1 MRNKANISEL
11 YNQVKER
18 ALSSQE
24 LKRREEIAKDL
35 SDADFKKRYGDDW
48 KSVKIA
54 TATKMAKKEQVQESG
69 HTDVAA
75 AKTNVKVAMSA
86 LQKMSTELSKLNDD
100 EALPSWWT
108 NKVAIA
114 VDSLDGMAD
123 YLDTKVEEVELGE
136 GTWHIAKDMS
146 GLKKLMKKPIK
157 LGKEGK
163 AAQKAVAPYI
173 GDDQLYDD
181 FYDAERADGVK
192 ADARPMI
199 KKAMKR
205 LNIKEEVVLDEKFTM
220 KDFKDNE
227 DANNHTENGVEL
239 VNMYGTPAEK
249 KLMAQI
255 AKNHDRRGSIERKD
269 QELRNK
275 LVKKYYPKLESVELD
290 EGYKPVKAN
299 HYDVKIQGVKKKD
312 VNAILKYIKVDGGN
326 YDIEDIDDDQV
337 RGGGMSSTSDGDI
350 FIQGDDAGKLGMEI
364 AKEFRGKVK
373 VIGEEVELDEA
384 FDFVLLDKDN
394 KIVGRYSGKDAKKNA
409 QSGMR
414 SAHLPPMSIPKNE
427 VGKMKIVPISPRDK
441 KDIGDMVLA
450 IGEEV
455 NPITKIINSGKFS
468 ETEIKKFTEAR
479 DDDDEDD
486 KSAMKNIIMQM
497 RKVVSLRGNFK
508 VEFKDGSKEKLE
520 PRIAQAVQDKFNR
533 MRRADDKEAFMD
545 KISKS
550 KRDLLNALKESI
562 NEQKLDE
569 IPALAVPLAIGALRA
584 APTIAKVVQRTNP
597 STYAGAAAAAGQL
610 GNWAK
615 KKYSSRVVRGVK
627 TKSEEAKSTTG
638 YTLFHRSFSD
648 AMQHAYAHA
657 KSKMGMTVDP
667 KEIDSKV
674 ATGPKKPGAGKT
686 NSYSLK
692 TNRGMLQ
699 IQVYNRGGSKPF
711 ELNMYSS

>member
-1 MRNKANISEL
+1 MRNLGNISEL
-11 YNQVKER
+11 YKQVQKNSFKRTILNLSEKLGANATMGDYISDFQKSEAPQFKGRTKEQR
-18 ALSSQE
+18 
-24 LKRREEIAKDL
+24 K
-35 SDADFKKRYGDDW
+35 
-48 KSVKIA
+48 
-54 TATKMAKKEQVQESG
+54 KMAI
-69 HTDVAA
+69 AA
-75 AKTNVKVAMSA
+75 
-86 LQKMSTELSKLNDD
+86 
-100 EALPSWWT
+100 
-108 NKVAIA
+108 
-114 VDSLDGMAD
+114 
-123 YLDTKVEEVELGE
+123 YLDKTGQTREEVELDERITSKNFDKKRYERFQDIIGK
-136 GTWHIAKDMS
+136 IKDD
-146 GLKKLMKKPIK
+146 GKAVQALMKQLGLSKKGAVDMVKQTRAAYKEELELDEGYSSKEIK
-157 LGKEGK
+157 MAIGIASDPRYAKGNMTG
-163 AAQKAVAPYI
+163 AVNAI
-173 GDDQLYDD
+173 
-181 FYDAERADGVK
+181 EK
-192 ADARPMI
+192 I
-199 KKAMKR
+199 KKGLSTHKQVAAVLKR
-205 LNIKEEVVLDEKFTM
+205 QNENLDEKFTK
-220 KDFKDNE
+220 KDFQDNE
-227 DANNHTENGVEL
+227 DANNHTENGVKL

-255 AKNHDRRGSIERKD
+255 AKNHDRRGSIEKKE
-269 QELRNK
+269 QELRDK
-275 LVKKYYPKLESVELD
+275 LVKKYYPKLES
-290 EGYKPVKAN
+290 
-299 HYDVKIQGVKKKD
+299 
-312 VNAILKYIKVDGGN
+312 
-326 YDIEDIDDDQV
+326 
-337 RGGGMSSTSDGDI
+337 
-350 FIQGDDAGKLGMEI
+350 
-364 AKEFRGKVK
+364 
-373 VIGEEVELDEA
+373 VELDEA

-394 KIVGRYSGKDAKKNA
+394 KIVARASGKNAKKDME
-409 QSGMR
+409 SSKR

-468 ETEIKKFTEAR
+468 ETEIKKFIEAR

-569 IPALAVPLAIGALRA
+569 IPALAVPLAIGAIRA
-584 APTIAKVVQRTNP
+584 APTVAKFVSRGGGAPV
-597 STYAGAAAAAGQL
+597 GAAAQGAY
-610 GNWAK
+610 NIAK
-615 KKYSSRVVRGVK
+615 KVGKTIK
-627 TKSEEAKSTTG
+627 KKFTKSEEAKSATG
-638 YTLFHRSFSD
+638 YTLFHKSFSD

-674 ATGPKKPGAGKT
+674 ATGPKKPGTGKT
-686 NSYSLK
+686 NKYSLK
-692 TNRGMLQ
+692 TNKGMLQ